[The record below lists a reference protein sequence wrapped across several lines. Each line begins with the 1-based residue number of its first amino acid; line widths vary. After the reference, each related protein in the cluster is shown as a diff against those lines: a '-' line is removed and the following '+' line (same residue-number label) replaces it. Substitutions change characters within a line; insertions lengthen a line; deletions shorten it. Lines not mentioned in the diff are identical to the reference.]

1 MDIKGSVLV
10 ELSGH
15 LDTTPNYLL
24 GVEDKEE
31 DEFVLKAEQLLSKIK
46 DEKTKKILLAQITAA
61 LSM

>member
-1 MDIKGSVLV
+1 M

-46 DEKTKKILLAQITAA
+46 DEKTKKILLAQITAV
-61 LSM
+61 LSMSGMVC

>member
-1 MDIKGSVLV
+1 MLV

-46 DEKTKKILLAQITAA
+46 DENTKKILLAQITAA